1 MHWIESVW
9 VSIMANLGLVNCPT
23 RWSLLFIFVFLCWS
37 SQIQRN
43 IVQRCDNLGPT
54 SVVLLS
60 APNWVQSSLLL
71 IYCAVKFEVI
81 CSVLVAGDQLVS
93 TTTLFS
99 INQFQKIPCNV
110 KFAGSRIGAVKVT
123 SRAGLVSVEAGS
135 IAGDYLVSTT
145 KYHQVKFQWKP
156 WKHYQAI
163 N

>member
-1 MHWIESVW
+1 MVIVIDIVIALVIGDWSW
-9 VSIMANLGLVNCPT
+9 SGLVNCPT

-93 TTTLFS
+93 TTKLFS
-99 INQFQKIPCNV
+99 INWFQKIPCNV
-110 KFAGSRIGAVKVT
+110 KYAVSRIGAVKVS
-123 SRAGLVSVEAGS
+123 SRAGQLKNRG
-135 IAGDYLVSTT
+135 L
-145 KYHQVKFQWKP
+145 FQWKP
-156 WKHYQAI
+156 EALQVI